1 MRRWPWLA
9 GAVVVAVTAA
19 IAADRLA
26 PPDLARLQGR
36 STVVVDADG
45 RLLRPFATADDT
57 WRLPTRPDQV
67 DPLYLAMLRAVE
79 DRRYGWHPGIDPLAA
94 LRAMGQAARHGRVI
108 SGASTL
114 TMQTARLLNPKP
126 RTWSA
131 KLAESARAVQLQAR
145 LGRDGVLEAYL
156 TLAPFGGTLEGVT
169 AASLAWFGKEPA
181 KLSPA
186 EAALLVALPQSP
198 ERLRPDRRPEAAR
211 LARDRVLDRAAARG
225 VIARDVAEAAKAEP
239 VPTFQRPMP
248 MLAPHLSERLAA
260 ASPRGSIVHT
270 RIDSGLQRGLEGLG
284 RAMAARLDPGSD
296 MAVVIVANRDRRLL
310 AHLGSADWAS
320 RQVDLTQAVRSPGS
334 ALKPFIYAMAFD
346 DLSLHPGTLMAD
358 MPQRFGDWLPRNFD
372 HDFHGTVT
380 AREALQRS
388 LNVPAVQVLERVGP
402 TRFVA
407 LLQQAGA
414 RLAFPPGG
422 DEPGLPL
429 ALGGV
434 GIRLG
439 DLAMLYAALADGGR
453 VLPLSMLAPSELS
466 DETAPAPKRLVG
478 EAAAR
483 AVIDVLEG
491 SPAPDGIATGAGVAR
506 ARRIAFKT
514 GTSFGFRDAWTVGS
528 SADYTV
534 AVWVGRADGAPR
546 PGEMGRTAAAPVLFR
561 AFDLLPPDRAP
572 RPAPS
577 QPDHALFH
585 RNPPPALARL
595 APAGEPVAA
604 TGGRSDPLRILFP
617 PDGATVESLD
627 DGIGLNAV
635 GGRAPYRWVADGKPL
650 NTGSTF
656 WRPDGDGFARLVVI
670 DTEGRRAA
678 AAIRVVVPG
687 K

>member
-1 MRRWPWLA
+1 MRRRRAALA
-9 GAVVVAVTAA
+9 GVAVAA
-19 IAADRLA
+19 IAVIAADRLA
-26 PPDLARLQGR
+26 PPDLGRLHGR

-67 DPLYLAMLRAVE
+67 DPLYLAMLRSIE
-79 DRRYGWHPGIDPLAA
+79 DRRYGWHPGVDPAA
-94 LRAMGQAARHGRVI
+94 AVRAVGQAVRHGRVV

-114 TMQTARLLNPKP
+114 TMQTARLLEPKA
-126 RTWSA
+126 RTWGA
-131 KLAESARAVQLQAR
+131 KLVESARALQLQAR

-181 KLSPA
+181 KLTPA

-211 LARDRVLDRAAARG
+211 VARDRVLDRAAARG
-225 VIARDVAEAAKAEP
+225 VISRDVAAAAKAEP
-239 VPTFQRPMP
+239 VPTFQRAMP

-260 ASPRGSIVHT
+260 AAPRGSVIQT
-270 RIDSGLQRGLEGLG
+270 RIDATLQRGLESLG
-284 RAMAARLDPGSD
+284 RSMVARLEQGSD

-310 AHLGSADWAS
+310 AHLGSADWMT
-320 RQVDLTQAVRSPGS
+320 RQVDLSQAVRSPGS
-334 ALKPFIYAMAFD
+334 TLKPFIYAVAFD
-346 DLSLHPGTLMAD
+346 DLSLHPGTLMTD

-372 HDFHGTVT
+372 HDFHGVLT

-388 LNVPAVQVLERVGP
+388 LNVPAVQALERVGP
-402 TRFVA
+402 VRFVA

-439 DLAMLYAALADGGR
+439 DLAMLYAALADGGK
-453 VLPLSMLAPSELS
+453 VLPLSVLANEPVPE
-466 DETAPAPKRLVG
+466 PRRLVG

-491 SPAPDGIATGAGVAR
+491 SPAPDGIATGSAVAR

-528 SADYTV
+528 SVDYTV

-546 PGEMGRTAAAPVLFR
+546 PGEMGRTAAAPILFR
-561 AFDLLPPDRAP
+561 TFDLLPPDRSA

-595 APAGEPVAA
+595 APAGEAVTT
-604 TGGRSDPLRILFP
+604 TGGRTDPLRILFP
-617 PDGATVESLD
+617 PDGATVESLE

-650 NTGSTF
+650 DAGSTF
-656 WRPDGDGFARLVVI
+656 WRPDGDGFTRLVVI
-670 DTEGRRAA
+670 DAEGRRAA
-678 AAIRVVVPG
+678 AGIRVATPG
-687 K
+687 R